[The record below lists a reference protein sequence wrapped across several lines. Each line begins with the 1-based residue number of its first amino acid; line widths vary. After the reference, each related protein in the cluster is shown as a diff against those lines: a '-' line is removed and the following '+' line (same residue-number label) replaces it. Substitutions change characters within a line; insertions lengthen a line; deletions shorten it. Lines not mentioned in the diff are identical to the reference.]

1 MQGMLWFVIIFAGG
15 DDILVF
21 TFIKLKGLFLTKLYL
36 QFCLM
41 AALGIE
47 MLTFLLLNFT
57 LVSRS
62 NFSTLAYF

>member
-41 AALGIE
+41 TASGIE
-47 MLTFLLLNFT
+47 MLTFPLFNFT
-57 LVSRS
+57 LVGRS

>member
-36 QFCLM
+36 HFCLM

-47 MLTFLLLNFT
+47 MLTFCC
-57 LVSRS
+57 
-62 NFSTLAYF
+62 STLL